1 MKNLPAFSVR
11 RPITVYMF
19 TSVLVLLG
27 AISFMRLPVD
37 LMPEI
42 QNPTLTVRTTY
53 TGVAPEEVENLIT
66 RPLEAS
72 LTSAP
77 GIYRISSTSSEGS
90 SNIRVSFDWSVNLDE
105 AANEVRTRVD
115 RMRGAL
121 PDEADPPAI
130 FKFDTTQFP
139 IMFLAVSG
147 DKDPRE
153 LRTLLEKDIQPRLER
168 LPGVAAIDIRGG
180 LRRQIHVK
188 PSIEKLR
195 SYNLSVGQITNILRQ
210 ENQNRPVG
218 PMDEG
223 KFEVLV
229 RSQGEFDNV
238 EEVRNVVVASR
249 NGSPIFLKDVA
260 EVEDAHEEIRQLVR
274 IDDKPGIRFSIR
286 KQSGANTVTVAA
298 RVREEIERLQKAFP
312 GVTIRA
318 MMDSSEF
325 ITRAINN
332 LRESAISGGI
342 LAILALLLFLRNIR
356 STLIVAA
363 SIPITVIGTF
373 MLMYASGFTLNTMS
387 FGALALG
394 VGMIVDNAIVII
406 ENVFRHREGGMT
418 HAEAAVFGT
427 SEVTS
432 PLIASTLTSV
442 AVFLPLIFLGGMS
455 GIMFKQLAFIVG
467 FSQIFALII
476 GLTLVPVLCAKYLRV
491 RAPDAKRHPFMA
503 GIIRISGSAL
513 DGLDDRYQR
522 AIRWSL
528 NHRKTVVFSATL
540 LFAGSLC
547 LIPFIGVEMM
557 PEADENELRVNVE
570 LPAGT
575 KIEITN
581 ELAGRIESIIK
592 REVPEMEH
600 ILVEVGGGGFMSG
613 STTHTAEFTVQLKS
627 KAERKRSSQEM
638 VNALRPKLN
647 LQPGMMVRV
656 RASSNNSMMR
666 RMGPG
671 QNAGERVSVEIRGHD
686 MQVASDLAKRIKDVV
701 ESVPGITDAQ
711 ISRREGMPEML
722 VTVDRAKAASLGVN
736 ASDIAA
742 TLETVVGGNRASQF
756 REEGQE
762 YDILVRLSEQQR
774 ADVGRL
780 QNVTVLTPSGQAV
793 PIGDLVKLRRR
804 EGPVTIERQDQERL
818 VQVAAGYA
826 NRDLG
831 SIMREINR
839 QLSGM
844 TMPAG
849 FSLNYGGEY
858 EEQQKSF
865 RELLFSLILA
875 IVLVYMVMASEFES
889 LRDPLIILFS
899 IPLAAIGVCL
909 SLFLTETTFN
919 MQAFIGV
926 ILLAGIAVNN
936 AIVLID
942 YTILLRE
949 RDNLLLKHAVELAG
963 RRRLRPILMTTLTAI
978 LGLVPMSLGF
988 GEGAEVQAPMA
999 RVVIG
1004 GMLTSTLITLLFI
1017 PTIYTM
1023 IEERG
1028 LREEAPVKDLG
1039 AEGAPQPLEPLGAD

>member
-42 QNPTLTVRTTY
+42 QNPTLTVRTSY
-53 TGVAPEEVENLIT
+53 PGVAPEEVENLVT

-72 LTSAP
+72 LSSAP

-90 SNIRVSFDWSVNLDE
+90 SNIRVSFDWSVNIDE

-121 PDEADPPAI
+121 PDDVEPPTI

-147 DKDPRE
+147 AMDPRE
-153 LRTLLEKDIQPRLER
+153 LRTLLDKDIQPRLER
-168 LPGVAAIDIRGG
+168 LPGVAAVDIRGG

-195 SYNLSVGQITNILRQ
+195 SYNLSVSQITNILRQ
-210 ENQNRPVG
+210 ENRNRPVG

-223 KFEVLV
+223 KYEVLV

-238 EEVRNVVVASR
+238 EELRNVVVTAR
-249 NGSPIFLKDVA
+249 NGSPIYLKDVA
-260 EVEDAHEEIRQLVR
+260 EVEDAHEEIRQIVR
-274 IDDKPGIRFSIR
+274 IDDNPGIRFSIR

-318 MMDSSEF
+318 MMDSSVF
-325 ITRAINN
+325 ITRSINN
-332 LRESAISGGI
+332 LRESAIIGGI
-342 LAILALLLFLRNIR
+342 LAVLTLLLFLRNIR
-356 STLIVAA
+356 STMIVSA

-373 MLMYASGFTLNTMS
+373 LLMYASGFTLNTMS

-418 HAEAAVFGT
+418 HADAAVFGT

-432 PLIASTLTSV
+432 ALVASTLTSV
-442 AVFLPLIFLGGMS
+442 AVFLPLVFLGGMS
-455 GIMFKQLAFIVG
+455 GIMFKQLAYIVG
-467 FSQIFALII
+467 FSQLFALVI

-491 RAPDAKRHPFMA
+491 RPPDAQRHPWMA
-503 GIIRISGSAL
+503 KIIQTSGNALNAL
-513 DGLDDRYQR
+513 DERYQR

-528 NHRKTVVFSATL
+528 NHRKTVVLGATL
-540 LFAGSLC
+540 LFAGSML

-557 PEADENELRVNVE
+557 PEADENELRVNLE

-575 KIEITN
+575 KIEVTN
-581 ELAGRIESIIK
+581 DIAGRIESIIR
-592 REVPEMEH
+592 REVPEMER

-671 QNAGERVSVEIRGHD
+671 QNIGERVSVEIRGHD
-686 MQVASDLAKRIKDVV
+686 MQVASDLAKRIKDTV
-701 ESVPGITDAQ
+701 ESVQGITDAQ

-736 ASDIAA
+736 ASDIAT

-774 ADVGRL
+774 ANLGNL

-793 PIGDLVKLRRR
+793 PIGDLVKMQRR
-804 EGPVTIERQDQERL
+804 EGPVSIERQDQERL
-818 VQVAAGYA
+818 VQVTAGYA

-831 SIMREINR
+831 SIMRDIDR

-858 EEQQKSF
+858 EEQRKSF

-875 IVLVYMVMASEFES
+875 IVLVYMVMASEF
-889 LRDPLIILFS
+889 
-899 IPLAAIGVCL
+899 
-909 SLFLTETTFN
+909 
-919 MQAFIGV
+919 
-926 ILLAGIAVNN
+926 
-936 AIVLID
+936 
-942 YTILLRE
+942 
-949 RDNLLLKHAVELAG
+949 
-963 RRRLRPILMTTLTAI
+963 
-978 LGLVPMSLGF
+978 
-988 GEGAEVQAPMA
+988 
-999 RVVIG
+999 
-1004 GMLTSTLITLLFI
+1004 
-1017 PTIYTM
+1017 
-1023 IEERG
+1023 
-1028 LREEAPVKDLG
+1028 
-1039 AEGAPQPLEPLGAD
+1039 